1 MTEPLYP
8 LLSLSRLRMGIDGEG
23 VTTLVA
29 GAGCPLS
36 CRWCINKRL
45 LQEGKARPV
54 TAEDLVEELR
64 IDDLYFRAT
73 GGGVCFGGGESLLH
87 GPFLRAFRRAAPAEW
102 RVTLET
108 SLAVP
113 AEAVRLG
120 AEAADF
126 FIVDCKSMDREVY
139 RRYTGGDGALM
150 AENLALLLALAGP
163 ERIRVRVP
171 LIPEYNDSA
180 LQRQSAE
187 ELQAMGFPRSCLD
200 LFSYVIRE
208 DHFTESR

>member
-1 MTEPLYP
+1 MAEPLYP
-8 LLSLSRLRMGIDGEG
+8 LLSLSRLRMGTDGAG
-23 VTTLVA
+23 VTTLIA
-29 GAGCPLS
+29 GAGCPLA

-45 LQEGKARPV
+45 LREAKATPV
-54 TAEDLVEELR
+54 TAAALVEKLR

-87 GPFLRAFRRAAPAEW
+87 AEFLRAFRAAAPAEW

-113 AEAVRLG
+113 EKSVRLG
-120 AEAADF
+120 AENADF
-126 FIVDCKSMDREVY
+126 FIVDCKDMDREIY
-139 RRYTGGDGALM
+139 RRYTGGDGARM
-150 AENLALLLALAGP
+150 EANLRLLLSLVGP

-171 LIPEYNDSA
+171 LIPEYNSPEQQQASA
-180 LQRQSAE
+180 RAL
-187 ELQAMGFPRSCLD
+187 LAMGFPRQNLD

-208 DHFTESR
+208 DS

>member
-8 LLSLSRLRMGIDGEG
+8 LYSLSRLRMGMDGAG

-45 LQEGKARPV
+45 LREGKATPV
-54 TAEDLVEELR
+54 TAAQLVQRLR

-73 GGGVCFGGGESLLH
+73 GGGACFGGGESLLH
-87 GPFLRAFRRAAPAEW
+87 AAFLRAFRAAAPADW
-102 RVTLET
+102 RITAET

-113 AEAVRLG
+113 SASVAL
-120 AEAADF
+120 AASCVDF
-126 FIVDCKSMDREVY
+126 FIVDCKSMDRAVY
-139 RRYTGGDGALM
+139 QAYTGGDFSLM
-150 AENLALLLALAGP
+150 ESNLRLLLSLAGP
-163 ERIRVRVP
+163 ERICVRVP
-171 LIPEYNDSA
+171 LIPEFNSPDG
-180 LQRQSAE
+180 QRQSAE
-187 ELQAMGFPRSCLD
+187 RLEAMGFPAASLD

-208 DHFTESR
+208 DPTL

>member
-1 MTEPLYP
+1 MAEPHYP
-8 LLSLSRLRMGIDGEG
+8 LLTLSRLRMGIDGKG
-23 VTTLVA
+23 VTTLIG

-36 CRWCINKRL
+36 CRWCINQRL
-45 LQEGKARPV
+45 LREGKPTPV
-54 TAEDLVEELR
+54 TPSELVEQLR

-87 GPFLRAFRRAAPAEW
+87 GDFLRAFRSVAPADW

-113 AEAVRLG
+113 EASVRLG
-120 AEAADF
+120 AENADS

-150 AENLALLLALAGP
+150 EENLVLLLSLVGP

-171 LIPEYNDSA
+171 LIPAYNDPD
-180 LQRQSAE
+180 LQRQSADR
-187 ELQAMGFPRSCLD
+187 LQALGFPSSCLD

-208 DHFTESR
+208 NHSTESR

>member
-1 MTEPLYP
+1 MPEPLYP
-8 LLSLSRLRMGIDGEG
+8 LLSLSRLRMGTDGAG
-23 VTTLVA
+23 ITTLIA

-36 CRWCINKRL
+36 CRWCINKRVL
-45 LQEGKARPV
+45 REGKATPV
-54 TAEDLVEELR
+54 TAAELVEKLR

-87 GPFLRAFRRAAPAEW
+87 ADFLRAFRAVAPRDW

-113 AEAVRLG
+113 EDAVRLG
-120 AEAADF
+120 AENADF
-126 FIVDCKSMDREVY
+126 FIVDCKDMDREIY
-139 RRYTGGDGALM
+139 RRYTGGDGERM
-150 AENLALLLALAGP
+150 ERNLRLLLSLVGP

-171 LIPEYNDSA
+171 LIPEYNTPEQQQRSA
-180 LQRQSAE
+180 
-187 ELQAMGFPRSCLD
+187 QALRALGFPPERLE

-208 DHFTESR
+208 DP